1 MNGPETMRTASLL
14 EAFEEHIDAIK
25 TRDIDRFA
33 ATLAHDD
40 AHLVG
45 ADGSVIDGREN
56 AIAAHRDWFMN
67 DTWTFDPEIVWTRE
81 ETGAA
86 WVLTRVTYR
95 ESGTKHFMLMFL
107 FVQENGEWR
116 LVYDQNTPI
125 P

>member
-1 MNGPETMRTASLL
+1 MMRSASLL

-33 ATLAHDD
+33 ATLANDD
-40 AHLVG
+40 VHLVG
-45 ADGSVIDGREN
+45 ADGAVIEGREN

-67 DTWTFDPEIVWTRE
+67 DAWTFDPEIVWTRE